1 MKHHEH
7 RQTYSPA
14 AERAEKRAAAGLDFL
29 AVLLIAGALTV
40 AALAYFDVLTK
51 GF

>member
-1 MKHHEH
+1 MKHHQH

-14 AERAEKRAAAGLDFL
+14 AERAAQRAAAGAELL
-29 AVLLIAGALTV
+29 AVLIVAGLLTLGAL
-40 AALAYFDVLTK
+40 AFFDVLTK